1 MIILTNLNFFIIYLG
16 NDQEMKIPMTSPVTY
31 RIIPGEGPNCEG
43 NYTMS
48 FFIPMDLQENTPN
61 PTDPD
66 IYIEERPAV
75 NVAAIRFPG
84 YPGDIDFGIKVK
96 ILLISF

>member
-1 MIILTNLNFFIIYLG
+1 
-16 NDQEMKIPMTSPVTY
+16 MKIPMTSPVTY